1 MKNDG
6 RAFYVIAYDIANNK
20 RRAKIA
26 RAMEAL
32 GARVQGSVFEAWLT
46 PAELKKLTGRAA
58 KILNAEEDSLR
69 YYMVCEA
76 CRDKIQTQGKARTTP
91 PPSLMIV

>member
-6 RAFYVIAYDIANNK
+6 RAFYVIAYDIADNK

-26 RAMEAL
+26 REMEAL

-46 PAELKKLTGRAA
+46 PAELKKLTARAA
-58 KILNAEEDSLR
+58 KVLKTDEDSLR
-69 YYMVCEA
+69 YYVICES
-76 CRDKIQTQGKARTTP
+76 CRAKIQTQGKAKTTP
-91 PPSLMIV
+91 PPDLMIV

>member
-6 RAFYVIAYDIANNK
+6 RAFYVIAYDIADNK

-26 RAMEAL
+26 REMEAL

-46 PAELKKLTGRAA
+46 PAELKKLTTRAA
-58 KILNAEEDSLR
+58 KVLKADEDSLR
-69 YYMVCEA
+69 YYVICEA
-76 CRDKIQTQGKARTTP
+76 CRAKIQTQGKAKTTP
-91 PPSLMIV
+91 PPDLMIV

>member
-6 RAFYVIAYDIANNK
+6 RAFYVIAYDIADNK

-26 RAMEAL
+26 REMEAL

-46 PAELKKLTGRAA
+46 PAEFKKLTARAA
-58 KILNAEEDSLR
+58 KVLKAEEDSLR
-69 YYMVCEA
+69 YYVICEA
-76 CRDKIQTQGKARTTP
+76 CRAKIQTQGKAKTTSP
-91 PPSLMIV
+91 PDLMIV